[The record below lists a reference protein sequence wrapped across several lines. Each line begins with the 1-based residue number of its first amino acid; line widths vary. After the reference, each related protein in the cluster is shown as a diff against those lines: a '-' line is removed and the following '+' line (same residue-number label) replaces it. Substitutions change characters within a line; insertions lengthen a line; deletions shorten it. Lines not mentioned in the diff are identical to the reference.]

1 MKNQDY
7 KSVKNSLN
15 QFNYCQLRKLKS
27 QINIIENKKL
37 VAKKIDEYKNKLDC
51 PYCNSNKYV
60 KWGRQSDLQRYKC
73 KECKKTFNS
82 LTATPLA
89 NLKRKGHWI
98 DYAKCIVAGKSI
110 RKSAFFCGISKSTAF
125 RWRHRFL
132 IGTNKLMMSN
142 LKGIIEINNL
152 EQIKS
157 YKGAVNIPAKI
168 KNLNETFHI
177 LFIRDRYGNTINQ
190 IYNNYTSKELSKFLS
205 NKLSDD
211 TLICINKSKTLETFL
226 KKSEFKFGSVN
237 IENKIFTHKKI
248 IHINNVVKYQE
259 EFQSWME
266 RFKGVATK
274 YLINYLSWYRGLDQY
289 KMNPSSL
296 TVLMRSIS

>member
-1 MKNQDY
+1 MKNQNY
-7 KSVKNSLN
+7 KFVKESLN
-15 QFNYCQLRKLKS
+15 QFNYCQLRKLKFE
-27 QINIIENKKL
+27 INSIENKKI
-37 VAKKIDEYKNKLDC
+37 VAKTIDEFKNKLVC
-51 PYCNSNKYV
+51 PYCKSNKYV

-73 KECKKTFNS
+73 KECNKTFNC

-98 DYAKCIVAGKSI
+98 DYAKCIVSGKSI
-110 RKSAFFCGISKSTAF
+110 RKSASFCGISKSTAF

-132 IGTNKLMMSN
+132 IGTNKLMMTN

-157 YKGAVNIPAKI
+157 YKGAVSIPIEI
-168 KNLNETFHI
+168 KEKKETVHI

-190 IYNNYTSKELSKFLS
+190 IYDKYNQKELSKFLTS
-205 NKLSDD
+205 KLSDD
-211 TLICINKSKTLETFL
+211 SLVCIDNSQILKTFL
-226 KKSEFKFGSVN
+226 KKSEFKFGTIN
-237 IENKIFTHKKI
+237 IENKIFTSKKI
-248 IHINNVVKYQE
+248 IHINNVVNYQE
-259 EFQSWME
+259 EFQLWME

-289 KMNPSSL
+289 KMNPSSIKIL
-296 TVLMRSIS
+296 LRSIS